1 MYYNIFSVSWLYWKE
16 AMKDWK
22 HINFEQRKVI
32 SSGISHNYKLKEIA
46 DTLGL
51 NSTSISKEV
60 KHNRKEIKNGTE
72 KTSCKK
78 TSR

>member
-51 NSTSISKEV
+51 NPTNISKEV
-60 KHNRKEIKNGTE
+60 KRNRKEIKNGTE

>member
-46 DTLGL
+46 DTG
-51 NSTSISKEV
+51 
-60 KHNRKEIKNGTE
+60 R
-72 KTSCKK
+72 
-78 TSR
+78 